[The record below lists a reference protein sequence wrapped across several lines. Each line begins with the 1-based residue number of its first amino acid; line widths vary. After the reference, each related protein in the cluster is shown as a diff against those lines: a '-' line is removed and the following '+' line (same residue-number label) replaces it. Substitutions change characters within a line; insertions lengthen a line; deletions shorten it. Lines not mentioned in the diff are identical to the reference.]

1 PRAIADGP
9 SRAPRAQSQRA
20 GIWSCGAAPGKEP
33 ADGAITRL
41 GGGELAA
48 SVGGELVVAAAGAA
62 FLARRVV
69 FLPAG
74 GDEAHGLKTAQ
85 CRIDRAARQLG
96 DFHDVEPEAV
106 ALCDR
111 LQHEEAGE
119 RQR

>member
-1 PRAIADGP
+1 RGRRARPCVVQRQACAASAHRRGRRSTFARPPGVRACGGLQRAQSSTPRAIADGP

-69 FLPAG
+69 FLP
-74 GDEAHGLKTAQ
+74 
-85 CRIDRAARQLG
+85 
-96 DFHDVEPEAV
+96 
-106 ALCDR
+106 
-111 LQHEEAGE
+111 
-119 RQR
+119 